1 MELNEKSLWLFDV
14 DNTLIQDVEHPT
26 PFPGAIEC
34 CRTLEDAGKQIG
46 ILTNVG
52 RLSARQVHS
61 AVEGAGFPFSREA
74 VFTAGAATAAY
85 VFNRN
90 PDARCFVISEG
101 GATEDFI
108 AKGLNVVNNPPIDF
122 VAIGADRDLSFQRLN
137 FATKCVRDG
146 AELLCI
152 SGSRDYPGIYL
163 GKEDVYLGERSITAA
178 VEDATGEKA
187 TIVGK
192 PLPEIVVETVK
203 TMGYNCDDAV
213 MIGDNPASDIAGG
226 NAAGLYTILV
236 KRNPDDIVA
245 YEADGLDTNPD
256 VMINSL
262 EELQLLISE
271 W

>member
-1 MELNEKSLWLFDV
+1 MELGEKFLWLFDV
-14 DNTLIQDVEHPT
+14 DNTLIHDVEHPT
-26 PFPGAIEC
+26 PFPGAVDLC
-34 CRTLEDAGKQIG
+34 KHLRDSGKEIG

-52 RLSARQVHS
+52 RLSARH
-61 AVEGAGFPFSREA
+61 
-74 VFTAGAATAAY
+74 

-152 SGSRDYPGIYL
+152 SGSRDYPGVYL
-163 GKEDVYLGERSITAA
+163 GKEDIYLGERSITAA
-178 VEDATGEKA
+178 VEDATGVEA

-192 PLPEIVVETVK
+192 PLPEIVIETVK
-203 TMGYNCDDAV
+203 TMGYDCDDTV

-226 NAAGLYTILV
+226 NAAGLTTVLV
-236 KRNPDDIVA
+236 KRDPDDIVA
-245 YEADGLDTNPD
+245 YDAGELDTTPD
-256 VMINSL
+256 VTIKSL
-262 EELQLLISE
+262 EELQSLISG
-271 W
+271 

>member
-1 MELNEKSLWLFDV
+1 MELGEKFLWLFDV
-14 DNTLIQDVEHPT
+14 DNTLIHDVEHPT
-26 PFPGAIEC
+26 PFPGAVDLC
-34 CRTLEDAGKQIG
+34 KHLRDSGKEIG

-52 RLSARQVHS
+52 RLSARQVHA
-61 AVEGAGFPFSREA
+61 AVRKAGFPFSRES

-152 SGSRDYPGIYL
+152 SGSRDYPGVYL
-163 GKEDVYLGERSITAA
+163 GKEDIYLGERSITAA
-178 VEDATGEKA
+178 VEDATGVEA

-192 PLPEIVVETVK
+192 PLPEIVIETVK
-203 TMGYNCDDAV
+203 TMGYDCDDTV

-226 NAAGLYTILV
+226 NAAGLTTVLV
-236 KRNPDDIVA
+236 KRDPDDIVA
-245 YEADGLDTNPD
+245 YDAGELDTTPD
-256 VMINSL
+256 VTIKSL
-262 EELQLLISE
+262 EELQSLISG
-271 W
+271 